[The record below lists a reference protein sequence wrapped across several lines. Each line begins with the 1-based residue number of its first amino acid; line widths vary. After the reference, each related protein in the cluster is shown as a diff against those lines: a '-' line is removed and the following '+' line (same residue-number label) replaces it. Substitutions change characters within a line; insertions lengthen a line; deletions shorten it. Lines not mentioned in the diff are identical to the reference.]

1 MILTISLGV
10 LLIILMLNQ
19 AYAFRIMTVGDFDCS
34 HRSLETMNSILS
46 YLKQNK
52 TDRFIFL
59 GDIDYRNHTDL
70 RRSYSECGQQFF
82 EQAQKYTDL
91 KILRGN
97 HENNTTWKNIRNQ
110 FDATN
115 DVWHEKI
122 DDVLLIGMNS
132 EKPFQNNSKQY
143 SSVSHFL
150 DERADHKLVF
160 IHSPGL
166 PEVCEAVT
174 KDTRKMCGFFEL
186 YHPMFMEKGVD
197 CVVQA
202 HLHTM
207 AMFQK
212 GGICYPIYGMGGA
225 IPEAINPRY
234 TDISFASNK
243 AGFTI
248 IETIP
253 DKEIH
258 TFYANDGTKSKF
270 VFDD

>member
-1 MILTISLGV
+1 MILTISLGT

-70 RRSYSECGQQFF
+70 RRSYSECGHQFF
-82 EQAQKYTDL
+82 EQVQKYTDL

-97 HENNTTWKNIRNQ
+97 HENNTTWKNIRDQ
-110 FDATN
+110 FKATN

-122 DDVLLIGMNS
+122 DNVLLIGMNS

-166 PEVCEAVT
+166 REVCEAVT

-186 YHPMFMEKGVD
+186 YHPMFIKKGVD

-212 GGICYPIYGMGGA
+212 DGICYPIYGMGGA